1 MHHVHR
7 TAKALAAAV
16 LSTASAAALVIA
28 VAGPAAAGPAEAG
41 PALAAPRA
49 ELVADPRAAA
59 GYLAGADVGT
69 DANKDQDGEQ
79 VKYYVLKTKPNGD
92 PEFLFDIAQRFLGN
106 GNRYMEIFE
115 LNKGRTQPDGNV
127 LTDETSV
134 LPGWVMQLPD
144 DAEGEGIEVGVL
156 PTGPADGGAG
166 SGSDESAP
174 ASGAT
179 PSDDAEPGAAPSDD
193 AAAVPYYVIATT
205 PEGEPEYLYLIAER
219 FLGDGERYTEIF
231 ELNEGRTQPDGG
243 ALTDPEVVTVGWA
256 LQLPEDAEGEGLQHG
271 PLPGPSPSAEASA
284 PASDTA
290 ADADESAAGTPSW
303 LVAVLI
309 VIGGLVLAAAAG
321 FGGLFLVRRLRA
333 GREEPFDDSLLR
345 TDTSAAWMVDRA
357 LRVLIAACERDGQD
371 VPPVTG
377 VFIEGGAMRLRLG
390 SPVSPAPAPWV
401 ANEDGQ
407 SWSAPL
413 ARLQSADASDASTAR
428 FARLVTIGVAET
440 GRVLVDFASARG
452 LISLDGP
459 TRARH
464 EVLRRWLGELT
475 GNPWSNDPRVV
486 MVGNGLPQPELAE
499 HLSAIEQVIP
509 ELEAADG
516 GVLVLS
522 QAPSAAQQ
530 EMLAARF
537 ASPGFGWVVIVLGE
551 STSAKWRVTA
561 TEDGW
566 LRSGFLPDV
575 RYTEQ
580 TAVRRAGE

>member
-1 MHHVHR
+1 VHHVHR
-7 TAKALAAAV
+7 TARALAAAV
-16 LSTASAAALVIA
+16 LSTASAAALVITAAGPA
-28 VAGPAAAGPAEAG
+28 VAGPAETGPAPAASSVVLVGDEA
-41 PALAAPRA
+41 
-49 ELVADPRAAA
+49 
-59 GYLAGADVGT
+59 
-69 DANKDQDGEQ
+69 GEQ
-79 VKYYVLKTKPNGD
+79 VKYYVMQAKPNGEQ
-92 PEFLFDIAQRFLGN
+92 EFLFEIAQRFLGD
-106 GNRYMEIFE
+106 GNRHTEIFE

-127 LTDETSV
+127 MTDPNSV
-134 LPGWVMQLPD
+134 LPGWVMQLPA
-144 DAEGEGIEVGVL
+144 DAEGEGVQVGVL
-156 PTGPADGGAG
+156 PAGPASGAAGAG
-166 SGSDESAP
+166 SGSG
-174 ASGAT
+174 SGSET
-179 PSDDAEPGAAPSDD
+179 SVPSGGAVPSGD
-193 AAAVPYYVIATT
+193 AAQSVPYYVIGRT
-205 PEGEPEYLYLIAER
+205 PEGETEYLYLIAER
-219 FLGDGERYTEIF
+219 FLGDGERNSEIF

-243 ALTDPEVVTVGWA
+243 VLTDPEVVEVGWA

-271 PLPGPSPSAEASA
+271 PLPGASPAAAGSASPSSASSGA
-284 PASDTA
+284 P
-290 ADADESAAGTPSW
+290 DAGGPSW
-303 LVAVLI
+303 LVPVLI
-309 VIGGLVLAAAAG
+309 VVGALVLAGAAAY
-321 FGGLFLVRRLRA
+321 GGMLLVRRLRA
-333 GREEPFDDSLLR
+333 DREEPFDDSLLR

-357 LRVLIAACERDGQD
+357 LRVLIAACERDGQEL
-371 VPPVTG
+371 PAVTG

-413 ARLQSADASDASTAR
+413 AKLQSAPASEASTAR
-428 FARLVTIGVAET
+428 FARLVTIGVGET

-452 LISLDGP
+452 VISLDGP

-509 ELEAADG
+509 ELDAAGG

-530 EMLAARF
+530 DMLAARF
-537 ASPGFGWVVIVLGE
+537 TAPRFGWVVIVLGE
-551 STSAKWRVTA
+551 SASAKWRITA

-580 TAVRRAGE
+580 AAVRRAGE

>member
-7 TAKALAAAV
+7 TARALAAAV
-16 LSTASAAALVIA
+16 LSAASAAALVIA
-28 VAGPAAAGPAEAG
+28 GAGPAVAGPAEAG
-41 PALAAPRA
+41 PAPAAPRVV
-49 ELVADPRAAA
+49 LVADVRAHTSTGRRA
-59 GYLAGADVGT
+59 GTSA
-69 DANKDQDGEQ
+69 DQDESGKK
-79 VKYYVLKTKPNGD
+79 VKYYVMQTKPNGEQ
-92 PEFLFDIAQRFLGN
+92 EFLFEIAQRFLGD
-106 GNRYMEIFE
+106 GNRYTEIFE

-127 LTDETSV
+127 LTDPAAV

-144 DAEGEGIEVGVL
+144 DAEGEGVEVGVL

-166 SGSDESAP
+166 SGGP
-174 ASGAT
+174 GAT
-179 PSDDAEPGAAPSDD
+179 PSDDAASEDAASEDAPSDD
-193 AAAVPYYVIATT
+193 ASA
-205 PEGEPEYLYLIAER
+205 
-219 FLGDGERYTEIF
+219 
-231 ELNEGRTQPDGG
+231 
-243 ALTDPEVVTVGWA
+243 
-256 LQLPEDAEGEGLQHG
+256 
-271 PLPGPSPSAEASA
+271 LPGASPSAEAGA
-284 PASDTA
+284 PASGA
-290 ADADESAAGTPSW
+290 ADAGETAAGGPSW
-303 LVAVLI
+303 VVPVLI
-309 VIGGLVLAAAAG
+309 VLGALVLAAGAAY
-321 FGGLFLVRRLRA
+321 GGILLVRRLRA

-357 LRVLIAACERDGQD
+357 LRVLIAACERDGEEL
-371 VPPVTG
+371 PAVTG

-390 SPVSPAPAPWV
+390 SPVSPAPSPWV

-413 ARLQSADASDASTAR
+413 AKLQSAPASEASTSR
-428 FARLVTIGVAET
+428 FARLVTIGVGET

-452 LISLDGP
+452 VISLDGP

-486 MVGNGLPQPELAE
+486 MVGNGLPQPELVE

-509 ELEAADG
+509 ELDAAGG

-530 EMLAARF
+530 DMLAARF
-537 ASPGFGWVVIVLGE
+537 TAPGFGWVVIVLGE
-551 STSAKWRVTA
+551 STSAKWRITA
-561 TEDGW
+561 GEDGW

-580 TAVRRAGE
+580 AAVRRAGE